1 MSLAIVHTRANIG
14 VDAPAVTVETHLS
27 NGLPGIAIVGLP
39 ETAVRESRERVRC
52 AILNA
57 GMEFPARRMTIN
69 LAPADLPKSGGRYD
83 LAIAVSILAA
93 SGQVP
98 LQALTGCEVLGELA
112 LTGELRGVEGVL
124 PAGLASR
131 AAGRSLLL
139 PAANHEEAC
148 LVRGLSACS
157 AADLRSIC
165 DFLCDAPGRWRRCRF
180 RAPAPA
186 PRRERSPLAAIR
198 GQGLAKRALVIAAAG
213 GHDLLLAGPPG
224 TGKTLLANALHGLLP
239 ALPESHALEVAA
251 IRSVAG
257 PGYRLQTAGN
267 EGNWLQPPLR
277 APHHNATAVAL
288 TGGGHGL
295 SPGEVTLAHRGLL
308 FLDELPEFSRHALE
322 VLREPMEAGAITVS
336 RARHRL
342 RFPAR
347 FQLVATMNPCPCGY
361 DGDPG
366 GHCRCTPER
375 ITRYLDRLSG
385 PFLDRLDMAV
395 DVPRLTPAQLM
406 GKEDAGQGSDVSL
419 RDIAECRDRQWQR
432 NNGVLNGELEGERLR
447 QICVPDVAARNL
459 LEDMMEAGG
468 LSARAVHRLLRTA
481 RTIADLEQT
490 GRLGE
495 RHVAEALV
503 CRNLS
508 RFPLAGG
515 AAPAAG
521 Q

>member
-14 VDAPAVTVETHLS
+14 VDAPSVRVETHLS

-57 GMEFPARRMTIN
+57 GLEFPARRMTIN

-83 LAIAVSILAA
+83 LAIAVGILAA

-98 LQALTGCEVLGELA
+98 LQALNGCELLGELA

-124 PAGLASR
+124 PGGLAAR
-131 AAGRSLLL
+131 QAERTLLV
-139 PAANHEEAC
+139 PEANHEETC

-157 AADLRSIC
+157 APDLRSIC
-165 DFLCDAPGRWRRCRF
+165 DFLCDVSGRWRRCRF
-180 RAPAPA
+180 RAPGPGR
-186 PRRERSPLAAIR
+186 PRARPPLAGIR

-213 GHDLLLAGPPG
+213 GHDLLLTGPPG
-224 TGKTLLANALHGLLP
+224 TGKTLLANALYGLLP
-239 ALPESHALEVAA
+239 ALPETHALEVAA

-257 PGYRLQTAGN
+257 PEHRFDCTGREAD
-267 EGNWLQPPLR
+267 WLQPPLR

-288 TGGGHGL
+288 TGGGQGL

-308 FLDELPEFSRHALE
+308 FLDELPEFSRHVLE

-336 RARHRL
+336 RARHRV

-347 FQLVATMNPCPCGY
+347 FQLVAAMNPCPCGY
-361 DGDPG
+361 DGDSTG
-366 GHCRCTPER
+366 CCQCQPER
-375 ITRYLDRLSG
+375 IARYLDRLSG

-395 DVPRLTPAQLM
+395 DVPRLTPAQLIAE
-406 GKEDAGQGSDVSL
+406 EDTRQDCAVSL
-419 RDIAECRDRQWQR
+419 RDIAECRQRQWQR
-432 NNGVLNGELEGERLR
+432 NGVLNGELQGERLWR
-447 QICVPDVAARNL
+447 LCRPDAGAGKL
-459 LEDMMEAGG
+459 LEDMMECRG

-481 RTIADLEQT
+481 RTIADLEQA
-490 GRLGE
+490 GAVGE
-495 RHVAEALV
+495 RHVAEAAA

-515 AAPAAG
+515 PVPAAG